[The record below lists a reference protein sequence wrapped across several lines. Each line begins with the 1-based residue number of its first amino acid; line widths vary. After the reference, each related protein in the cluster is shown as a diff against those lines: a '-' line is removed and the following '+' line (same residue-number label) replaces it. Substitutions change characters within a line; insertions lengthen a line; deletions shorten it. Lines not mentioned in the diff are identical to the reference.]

1 MPTLAAPKT
10 SDPIITAFCSPTS
23 LEVFGGIVHGCQVWS
38 PDPLDVEEIHA
49 DAREAFARLLRR
61 ATAPEPPV
69 AGKTLLLLGE
79 AGSGKTHLM
88 RAFRAAAHAQGDGYC
103 GYMQMVTRSDNYG
116 YYVLSKLVDSL
127 EQPYRV
133 GEPNSG
139 LTRLARSLLDA
150 ISESLPDSDRD
161 RFRDDL
167 LEPDEIAR
175 LVHRSADLAVQLPA
189 FAHVDIDLL
198 RALLF
203 LVPNDARIRPRVL
216 KWLRCEDLSAYDREL
231 IGGLVP
237 RTAPHMPLQT
247 IVALGRLVGAIRPTA
262 LVLLVDQLEEVLE
275 LSRGDSDRWELF
287 RIAINSV
294 VDIADA
300 VPNAVVVIACL
311 DQLFGEGRNHLPRAK
326 LDRLERDPEPIRL
339 AGGRSLEEIEAVVG
353 RRLAALSEDAGT
365 ATDPKCPLAPF
376 RLEHL
381 KPLEKLRTRDVVDW
395 CRSHRNA
402 CIEAGKWVEPT
413 GRVEPPPPPVVQSN
427 IELAQ
432 LWNDALTKTTM
443 PAVEEPQLAALIA
456 WAGQQLAAEMHDG
469 IYFGTQC
476 DGRYVEVETHTG
488 GNAVAKSLVALCDKN
503 ARGGGL
509 GTQIDE
515 VAKRCGEI
523 PPIIVRSTPFPSSP
537 AAAVSTKI
545 ANLIAPKGNGR
556 RVIVAD
562 ADWRAMVAFRGFCD
576 KHRHSAGFV
585 EWQKQERPLAGL
597 PSLRA
602 IFNLDRLDVLAP
614 TKPLPPS
621 EPPLPPAGIP
631 REAPT
636 PPPPAPTSGPAS
648 RIRIGTSRGVS
659 AAEVHLDPT
668 ELARHVAFLGGS
680 GSGKTTAALAVI
692 EGLLLSGVPTM
703 LIDRKGDLARYA
715 EPDAWTEPELD
726 SDRAERRRALRTA
739 LDVRIYTPG
748 SSEGRPLAI
757 PVAPADLHSLP
768 AADREQFA
776 GYAASALLGMMG
788 PRPRGADP
796 KRAILQKAI
805 EVLGRLPNRPM
816 TVTGLQQL
824 VHDRDDA
831 LIDEVGGLD
840 DKHFKKLDEGLLTLA
855 LQHRRLFEL
864 GEPLDVDALLGRG
877 VHAVPGRTRLTVVN
891 TQFLGDAVDFW
902 LAQFLA
908 SVDRWRAKNPSP
920 DGRLQAAFFFDEAD
934 KYLPATGPVPATKA
948 PIENLLRRARSA
960 GIGLFL
966 ASQNPGDFD
975 YRCRDQILTWFVG
988 KVTQGTAIAKL
999 KPLFD
1004 AARIDASDKLAGQ
1017 SAGQFYLLKES
1028 VGQAIRVDRNLIPT
1042 LQLPEDKTLSLARP

>member
-1 MPTLAAPKT
+1 MPTLAAPKKL
-10 SDPIITAFCSPTS
+10 DPIEAAFCSPTS

-49 DAREAFARLLRR
+49 EAREAFARLLRR
-61 ATAPEPPV
+61 ATAPEPP
-69 AGKTLLLLGE
+69 ATGKTLLLLGE

-88 RAFRAAAHAQGDGYC
+88 RAFRAAAHANADGYC
-103 GYMQMVTRSDNYG
+103 GYMQMVTRTDNYG
-116 YYVLSKLVDSL
+116 HYVLSKLVDSL
-127 EQPYRV
+127 EHPYRA

-150 ISESLPDSDRD
+150 ISECLPDADRE
-161 RFRDDL
+161 RFKDDL

-203 LVPNDARIRPRVL
+203 LVPSDARIRPRVL
-216 KWLRCEDLSAYDREL
+216 KWLRCEDLSPYDREL

-247 IVALGRLVGAIRPTA
+247 IVALGRLVNAIRPTA

-287 RIAINSV
+287 RIAINAV

-311 DQLFGEGRNHLPRAK
+311 DQLFGEGRKHLPLAK
-326 LDRLERDPEPIRL
+326 LDRIERDPEPIRL

-353 RRLAALSEDAGT
+353 RRLTALYEAADT
-365 ATDPKCPLAPF
+365 VPDPQRPLAPF
-376 RLEHL
+376 DRQHL

-395 CRSHRNA
+395 CRRHRDT
-402 CIEAGKWVEPT
+402 CIEAGRWVEPT
-413 GRVEPPPPPVVQSN
+413 GRVDPLPPPPVPSN
-427 IELAQ
+427 LELAQ

-443 PAVEEPQLAALIA
+443 PAVEEPQLAALLA
-456 WAGQQLAAEMHDG
+456 WAGQQLAAEMNGG
-469 IYFGTQC
+469 IHFGTQC

-488 GNAVAKSLVALCDKN
+488 GNAVSKSLVALCDKD

-509 GTQIDE
+509 GAQIDE

-523 PPIIVRSTPFPSSP
+523 PPIIVRSTPFPIGP
-537 AAAVSTKI
+537 KAAVSTKI

-556 RVIVAD
+556 RAIVAD
-562 ADWRAMVAFRGFCD
+562 ADWRAMLAFRSFCE
-576 KHRHSAGFV
+576 KHRNVAGFAG
-585 EWQKQERPLAGL
+585 WQKQERPLAGL
-597 PSLRA
+597 PSLRT
-602 IFNLDRLDVLAP
+602 IFDLDRLDVLAP
-614 TKPLPPS
+614 TKPLPSVEPS
-621 EPPLPPAGIP
+621 LPPVGIA
-631 REAPT
+631 REVS
-636 PPPPAPTSGPAS
+636 PPSALPGSTS
-648 RIRIGTSRGVS
+648 RFRIGTTRGVS
-659 AAEVHLDPT
+659 ATEVQLDPT

-692 EGLLLSGVPTM
+692 EGLLLSGVPTV

-715 EPDAWTEPELD
+715 DPDAWTEPEPD

-739 LDVRIYTPG
+739 LDVRVYTPG

-757 PVAPADLHSLP
+757 PVAPADLHALP

-776 GYAASALLGMMG
+776 GYAAAALLGMMG

-831 LIDEVGGLD
+831 LIEEVGGLD
-840 DKHFKKLDEGLLTLA
+840 AKHFKKLDEGLLTLA

-877 VHAVPGRTRLTVVN
+877 VHAVPGRTHLIVVN

-975 YRCRDQILTWFVG
+975 YRCRDQILTWLVG

-1042 LQLPEDKTLSLARP
+1042 LQLPEDKTLSLARL

>member
-1 MPTLAAPKT
+1 MSTLAAPKKL
-10 SDPIITAFCSPTS
+10 DPIEAAFCSPTS

-38 PDPLDVEEIHA
+38 PDPLDVEAIHA
-49 DAREAFARLLRR
+49 EAREAFSRLLRR
-61 ATAPEPPV
+61 ATATEPPTT
-69 AGKTLLLLGE
+69 GKTLLLLGE

-88 RAFRAAAHAQGDGYC
+88 RAFRAAAHAQGEGYC
-103 GYMQMVTRSDNYG
+103 GYMQMVTRTDNYG
-116 YYVLSKLVDSL
+116 HYVLSKLIDSL

-139 LTRLARSLLDA
+139 LTCLARSLLDA
-150 ISESLPDSDRD
+150 ISESLLDADRE
-161 RFRDDL
+161 RFKDDL

-203 LVPNDARIRPRVL
+203 LVPSDARIRPRVL
-216 KWLRCEDLSAYDREL
+216 KWLRCEDLSPYDREL

-247 IVALGRLVGAIRPTA
+247 VVALGRLINAIRPTA

-287 RIAINSV
+287 RIAINAV

-376 RLEHL
+376 RREHL
-381 KPLEKLRTRDVVDW
+381 KPMEKHRTRDVIDW
-395 CRSHRNA
+395 CRSHRDR
-402 CIEAGKWVEPT
+402 CIEAGRWIEPT
-413 GRVEPPPPPVVQSN
+413 GRVDPTPPPALQSN

-443 PAVEEPQLAALIA
+443 PAFEEPQLAALLA

-523 PPIIVRSTPFPSSP
+523 PPIIVRSTPFPSGP
-537 AAAVSTKI
+537 KAAVSTKI

-556 RVIVAD
+556 RAIVAD
-562 ADWRAMVAFRGFCD
+562 ADWRAMVAFRSFCD
-576 KHRHSAGFV
+576 KHRNIAGFA

-597 PSLRA
+597 PSLRT
-602 IFNLDRLDVLAP
+602 IFDLDRLDVLAP
-614 TKPLPPS
+614 KKPLPSVEPS
-621 EPPLPPAGIP
+621 LPPVGVARDVP
-631 REAPT
+631 RPT
-636 PPPPAPTSGPAS
+636 ALPAATT
-648 RIRIGTSRGVS
+648 RIRIGTTRGVS
-659 AAEVHLDPT
+659 ATEVQLDPT

-680 GSGKTTAALAVI
+680 GSGKTTAALALI
-692 EGLLLSGVPTM
+692 EGLLLSGVPTV

-715 EPDAWTEPELD
+715 DPDAWTEPEPD
-726 SDRAERRRALRTA
+726 SDRAERRRALRAA
-739 LDVRIYTPG
+739 LDVRVYTPG
-748 SSEGRPLAI
+748 STEGRSLAI
-757 PVAPADLHSLP
+757 PVAPADLHALP

-805 EVLGRLPNRPM
+805 EILGRLPNRPM

-824 VHDRDDA
+824 VQDRDDA
-831 LIDEVGGLD
+831 LIDEVGGFEA
-840 DKHFKKLDEGLLTLA
+840 KHFKQLAQGLLTLVV
-855 LQHRRLFEL
+855 QHHRLFDL
-864 GEPLDVDALLGRG
+864 GEPLDVDAILGRG

-934 KYLPATGPVPATKA
+934 KYLPASGPVPATKA

-975 YRCRDQILTWFVG
+975 YRCRDQILTWLVG

-1042 LQLPEDKTLSLARP
+1042 QQLPEDKTLSLARS